1 MIRRYIM
8 EIIIAII
15 LAVIVLI
22 IIGLMLRKKVYDKVD
37 LYEKWKLDIMG
48 RNVAEELSKIKQ
60 LTLEG
65 ETKKQFEQWKK
76 DWDTILTDDLAKI
89 EEMLYDTE
97 QAADKFRIK
106 KANAQFV
113 KMDASLQVIEEK
125 IENILKE
132 LDQLLQT
139 EEKTREEIEELEP
152 VLHTYKKQLTQN
164 HYQYVKAVKRFE
176 AMVQQ
181 LEEQFEQY
189 HAEVSEGN
197 YGKAATMKDE
207 IKENLTIL
215 QTEMDQYPEVYK
227 QCKSELPSQLDEL
240 YRGMEE
246 MKEDGYRL
254 EHLKLDKEIQAYQAR
269 LIDLVIE
276 LEKESVE
283 KVTPTMVEIEERIQE
298 MYDQLEQE
306 ALAKNYVISKMP
318 NYEKAVTSFDS
329 AFEETKEEVETLKQA
344 YYFEDDDLENYRNL
358 EKKTEQLKEK
368 LSTFQKQLEENSA
381 AHSNVRTEL
390 ENAFEQLTQMEEDHE
405 TFKSYI
411 QTLRKDEMEA
421 KEKLQEMTDAIFK
434 TNRTLKAS
442 NLPGI
447 PTYIWNLLEEATHK
461 NDRVLAALEN
471 EPLDMI
477 EVKNVLNEAGDAV
490 ENVVEHTNVM
500 LDQADLTEKV
510 IQYANRYRSK
520 SVNLAD
526 VLEEAESLFHHAKY
540 EEALEVAAK
549 GIEAVEPGALKK
561 IEKIQEQTV

>member
-1 MIRRYIM
+1 MM
-8 EIIIAII
+8 
-15 LAVIVLI
+15 
-22 IIGLMLRKKVYDKVD
+22 
-37 LYEKWKLDIMG
+37 
-48 RNVAEELSKIKQ
+48 
-60 LTLEG
+60 
-65 ETKKQFEQWKK
+65 
-76 DWDTILTDDLAKI
+76 
-89 EEMLYDTE
+89 
-97 QAADKFRIK
+97 
-106 KANAQFV
+106 
-113 KMDASLQVIEEK
+113 
-125 IENILKE
+125 
-132 LDQLLQT
+132 
-139 EEKTREEIEELEP
+139 
-152 VLHTYKKQLTQN
+152 
-164 HYQYVKAVKRFE
+164 
-176 AMVQQ
+176 QQ
-181 LEEQFEQY
+181 LEEQIEQY

-240 YRGMEE
+240 YRGMTE
-246 MKEDGYRL
+246 MKDDGYRL

-344 YYFEDDDLENYRNL
+344 YYFDDDDLENYRNL
-358 EKKTEQLKEK
+358 EKKIEQLKEK

-381 AHSNVRTEL
+381 VHSNVRTEL

-471 EPLDMI
+471 EPLDMVEGKI
-477 EVKNVLNEAGDAV
+477 VLNEARDAE